1 MRNMIG
7 NMLRNFIGWDD
18 GEESKYGKA
27 MHIKVS
33 IDVEKPFKK
42 VLLIRTLGESHHKSY
57 SLTTVVGESNAL

>member
-1 MRNMIG
+1 MIG

-42 VLLIRTLGESHHKSY
+42 VLLIRMAKGEASKVFFKYERLGNFY
-57 SLTTVVGESNAL
+57 YA